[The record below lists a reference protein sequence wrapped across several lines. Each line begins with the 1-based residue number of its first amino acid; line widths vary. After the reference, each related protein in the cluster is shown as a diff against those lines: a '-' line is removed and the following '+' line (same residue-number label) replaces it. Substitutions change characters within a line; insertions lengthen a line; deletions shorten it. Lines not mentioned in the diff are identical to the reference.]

1 MTAQLPTRITIELHP
16 GEGDGGWTARTA
28 VDDAAPSV
36 TPQSVTPPHA
46 GEPREDLP
54 VPAAYESA
62 PCTCLE
68 AGGCDA
74 ARSRRPPGEHR
85 GGAERG

>member
-16 GEGDGGWTARTA
+16 GDGSGGWTAHTA
-28 VDDAAPSV
+28 VSDDRPAVVAHHAA
-36 TPQSVTPPHA
+36 
-46 GEPREDLP
+46 EPREEVP

-68 AGGCDA
+68 DGGCDA
-74 ARSRRPPGEHR
+74 DHAND
-85 GGAERG
+85 

>member
-1 MTAQLPTRITIELHP
+1 MGLWAPKEVAMTAQLPTRITIELHP
-16 GEGDGGWTARTA
+16 GEGEGGWTARTA

-36 TPQSVTPPHA
+36 MPTSVMPPHA
-46 GEPREDLP
+46 AEPREDLP

-68 AGGCDA
+68 DGGC
-74 ARSRRPPGEHR
+74 
-85 GGAERG
+85 GADHAND

>member
-16 GEGDGGWTARTA
+16 GEGEGGWTARTA
-28 VDDAAPSV
+28 VDDAAPSGMA
-36 TPQSVTPPHA
+36 PSVMPTSVMPPHA
-46 GEPREDLP
+46 AEPREDLP

-68 AGGCDA
+68 DGGC
-74 ARSRRPPGEHR
+74 
-85 GGAERG
+85 GADHAND